1 MNKLQ
6 KILDKKKTLEN
17 LFFYMIRNF
26 FPNIKLVDNSL
37 PDPSLQSSI
46 QANNKEMGK
55 TIKLLD
61 LIMSLK
67 RLALITKFKFIS
79 IYFNTNIILHFEKFF

>member
-1 MNKLQ
+1 MEYCNNEFGENNKSIMNKLQ

-46 QANNKEMGK
+46 QANNQ
-55 TIKLLD
+55 ISD
-61 LIMSLK
+61 LRNNEI
-67 RLALITKFKFIS
+67 IF
-79 IYFNTNIILHFEKFF
+79 TNL

>member
-1 MNKLQ
+1 MEYCNNEFGENNKSIMNKLQ

-46 QANNKEMGK
+46 QANNQISLLAQEIQR
-55 TIKLLD
+55 IKD
-61 LIMSLK
+61 RPIWVGD
-67 RLALITKFKFIS
+67 
-79 IYFNTNIILHFEKFF
+79 